1 MGTPGC
7 LFYDAS
13 VLFTLLEGQ
22 VQKSVL
28 GKPPDDSFFI
38 NADRMHSQAA
48 ELRIPCFA
56 SSESYELLDGRIRSV
71 NEFVANEVRSALKF
85 IRDGKT
91 SSGKLTTFDPDED
104 IFMIEK
110 FMLEEFRPLGES
122 KKWEKE
128 SLRLLERLIYDAI
141 YDATAKA
148 TKVVDTEKILE
159 ALASILVEVNEVS
172 DARNTALVKLKEGVK
187 DARIVVDPPLRLA
200 VGTEVLIGDP
210 EDVRQLTAAIQHQ
223 GGTNLWTVFVS
234 TDYAHIISVAEDLS
248 KSFKLT
254 CSPPLYAISHLKSL
268 VKKSGPLPDPR
279 KGKYIA

>member
-1 MGTPGC
+1 M
-7 LFYDAS
+7 
-13 VLFTLLEGQ
+13 
-22 VQKSVL
+22 QKSVL

-48 ELRIPCFA
+48 GLGIPCFA

-159 ALASILVEVNEVS
+159 ALSSILVEVNEIS

-187 DARIVVDPPLRLA
+187 DAGIVVDPPLRLA
-200 VGTEVLIGDP
+200 VGTRVLIGDP
-210 EDVRQLTAAIQHQ
+210 EDVRQLTAAVQHQ
-223 GGTNLWTVFVS
+223 VATNLWTVFVS